1 MAMNSIYKMIAVWYR
16 PVVKCTTWY
25 NSGDMKLWY
34 VVQGKDSR
42 IVTDRNVHASV

>member
-1 MAMNSIYKMIAVWYR
+1 VWCR

-42 IVTDRNVHASV
+42 TVTAYVMGVWHRD

>member
-1 MAMNSIYKMIAVWYR
+1 VWCR

-34 VVQGKDSR
+34 VVQGKE
-42 IVTDRNVHASV
+42 TPEP

>member
-1 MAMNSIYKMIAVWYR
+1 MNSICRMTAVWCR

-34 VVQGKDSR
+34 VVQVKE
-42 IVTDRNVHASV
+42 TPEP